1 MLSHATTPV
10 DSARLDYWAHYFRDL
25 ADRMELRDWTITIQ
39 SRPADDDACA
49 QVTCIYGRKIATI
62 KLADDFDSYA
72 PEKQRQTAVHELLH
86 AHLDHPQRVIDQAN
100 EVRNRNMISLLS
112 LNHRM
117 ALEHAV
123 DAISDI
129 IAPFMPLPEGPA
141 RKRKKGKKKRG
152 RV

>member
-1 MLSHATTPV
+1 
-10 DSARLDYWAHYFRDL
+10 
-25 ADRMELRDWTITIQ
+25 
-39 SRPADDDACA
+39 
-49 QVTCIYGRKIATI
+49 VTCIYGRKIATI